1 MKKFLTTCVISIIVL
16 VVALSAVSCSNT
28 PENAISQAEYNAI
41 KAQLTAAEAKIV
53 ELQGQQPVPSTSL
66 NEQVLKDEITSLQAE
81 IEKVGTQIK
90 GLEAQNDTLTK
101 AKTSLE
107 TQYAELNTK
116 YTNLLKT
123 TTMTTVTTTPPAEEL
138 TEELIE
144 NEIFRLINVERAN
157 FGSPEFVFGNQIYK
171 LAKQNGKNMSASGK
185 YEYDQ
190 SVFYQDIFWGINY
203 VTLESISTAAVRAWT
218 LNRYRFDHGALL
230 NTNKYGAVGV
240 YEFEGVY
247 FITFM
252 AAPYP

>member
-1 MKKFLTTCVISIIVL
+1 MKKFLTTCIISIIVL
-16 VVALSAVSCSNT
+16 VMAISAVSCSNT
-28 PENAISQAEYNAI
+28 PENAISQAEYDAI

-53 ELQGQQPVPSTSL
+53 ELQGQPPVPSPSL

-101 AKTSLE
+101 AKASLE

-138 TEELIE
+138 TEEKVE
-144 NEIFRLINVERAN
+144 NEIFRLLNVESVKA
-157 FGSPEFVFGNQIYK
+157 GVPELLYGRNLYT
-171 LAKQNGKNMSASGK
+171 LAKNNGRSMARLGKFDYDMSV
-185 YEYDQ
+185 Y
-190 SVFYQDIFWGINY
+190 YQEVFWGINY
-203 VTLESISTAAVRAWT
+203 DSLESITTAAVKTWA
-218 LNRYRFDHGALL
+218 LNQYRFSSGVLL
-230 NTNKYGAVGV
+230 TTNKYGAVGAY
-240 YEFEGVY
+240 YEGGVY

-252 AAPYP
+252 AANYP